1 MLPCN
6 RYTSWISL
14 KEMIQSNKIYCV
26 VQGLIPQKARYHCLT
41 YIPADWS
48 IRLEFSNN
56 EAGGLDLHIRG
67 ILKEAGS
74 ANSDATFNTNNVATL
89 YLNKLKVQ
97 TLQPHQSLAGFNYP
111 FGIIVFSHI
120 QLSVERYGSLVRSI
134 MPSILHK
141 FLTLYNHTIDSLN
154 ILQSPSKS
162 QAITGNTVQYQP
174 AYSTNFLPATTA
186 QSIPSTAAV
195 TQSQHTGLID
205 INQPVPSQQGPSAS
219 QAGLS
224 YNQATGKIY
233 FFQNI
238 S

>member
-1 MLPCN
+1 
-6 RYTSWISL
+6 
-14 KEMIQSNKIYCV
+14 MIQSNKIYCIV
-26 VQGLIPQKARYHCLT
+26 KGLDPEKARYHCLT

-56 EAGGLDLHIRG
+56 EKGGLNLQIRG

-134 MPSILHK
+134 MPTILHK
-141 FLTLYNHTIDSLN
+141 FLTLYDHTLDTLS
-154 ILQSPSKS
+154 ILRSPSKP
-162 QAITGNTVQYQP
+162 QTITGNTVQYQP
-174 AYSTNFLPATTA
+174 AFSTNFLPATTA
-186 QSIPSTAAV
+186 HSVQSTATV
-195 TQSQHTGLID
+195 TQSQHTSSLD
-205 INQPVPSQQGPSAS
+205 ITQPAASQQGPSGS
-219 QAGLS
+219 RAGLS
-224 YNQATGKIY
+224 YNQATGKI
-233 FFQNI
+233 FFNTFPRLHIFLI
-238 S
+238 SK